1 MCYEVNMISKL
12 YGMVI
17 AKHLPEDALTGIRLS
32 SEIYLKL
39 REELREVDR
48 LNNESDILKLFG
60 LQVTVDPYLKEN
72 EVVFECRTK
81 VLN

>member
-1 MCYEVNMISKL
+1 MISKL
-12 YGMVI
+12 YGTVLE
-17 AKHLPEDALTGIRLS
+17 KGLPEGVLTGIRLS
-32 SEIYLKL
+32 SVIYLRL

-72 EVVFECRTK
+72 EVVFECRAK
-81 VLN
+81 IEDV